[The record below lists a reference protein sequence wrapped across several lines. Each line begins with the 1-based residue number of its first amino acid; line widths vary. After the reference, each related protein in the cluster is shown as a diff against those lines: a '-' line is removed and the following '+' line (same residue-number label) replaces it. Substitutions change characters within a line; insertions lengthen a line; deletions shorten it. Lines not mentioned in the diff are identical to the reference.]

1 LEFIFPGLVFGI
13 MQRLSIS
20 QYACV
25 IFELF
30 WAILCITVCYTFFG
44 KACRSTKM
52 YVVILSSYHLGIYK
66 YYKTQPSYIFFD
78 ASIVLIVMRVSCRM
92 RLF

>member
-1 LEFIFPGLVFGI
+1 
-13 MQRLSIS
+13 
-20 QYACV
+20 
-25 IFELF
+25 
-30 WAILCITVCYTFFG
+30 
-44 KACRSTKM
+44 M